1 MVHRP
6 GQAHCVSEWG
16 HDFRPSF
23 RKLGY
28 IHKLFPSV
36 PWLAVTAT
44 ATAKVRRHRETER
57 ARERQRET
65 ERGRESQRETER
77 DRGADGRQGER
88 DRESQRETERDRGG
102 DGRQRERQREPDRAR
117 ERQRGGR
124 ETERETDR
132 DRRGGGGTERE
143 THVVLSSFPRCRLPR
158 ELTTLRGGL
167 QNDLSDN
174 PHVDTPLQ
182 YCRDTGGVLRIR

>member
-102 DGRQRERQREPDRAR
+102 DGRQRERQTET
-117 ERQRGGR
+117 GG
-124 ETERETDR
+124 
-132 DRRGGGGTERE
+132 GGGGTERE